1 MVVESPPQL
10 PGPSVFIVGFAS
22 EKHDS
27 FERLPGHR
35 HGAGGPALL
44 VVYAWRIRCAV
55 RQGVLHGGPA
65 GAVSI

>member
-1 MVVESPPQL
+1 MPLRSLEPL

-35 HGAGGPALL
+35 HGADDTALQ
-44 VVYAWRIRCAV
+44 Y
-55 RQGVLHGGPA
+55 
-65 GAVSI
+65 GAPPS